1 MRALIIYDQSK
12 MRRKLLIQAV
22 VKPPRCKRQTELD
35 RSQAAQCKKA
45 ITNISADQNI
55 WADIQTLRREDGK
68 IELVKLWSSCLGSW
82 TGFSIDSSRNVWHQI
97 LEIEISH
104 SLNSLML

>member
-12 MRRKLLIQAV
+12 MGRKSLYKF

-35 RSQAAQCKKA
+35 RSQAVQCKEA

-55 WADIQTLRREDGK
+55 RADIQTLRR
-68 IELVKLWSSCLGSW
+68 
-82 TGFSIDSSRNVWHQI
+82 
-97 LEIEISH
+97 
-104 SLNSLML
+104 